1 MTCEDWI
8 SAIDASMLTAI
19 FLIRALVDG
28 TSARGFGR
36 IISITTGGVKSP
48 GMYLQLGVSIG
59 VRSGL
64 TGFFGVLPRQVAR
77 HNVTQ
82 DASKRIGYARTWSS
96 QQERGVRPRTRR
108 FAYVAQFRRAALVI
122 HKGCAFA
129 AFLCSTHPGLSNGKN
144 IFLEEGPT
152 RR

>member
-1 MTCEDWI
+1 MLINNAAGPPPGHFRHVTCEDWI

-28 TSARGFGR
+28 MIARGFGR

-48 GMYLQLGVSIG
+48 GIYLQLGVSIG

-64 TGFFGVLPRQVAR
+64 TGFFGVLSRQVAR

-82 DASKRIGYARTWSS
+82 DASKRIGYAR
-96 QQERGVRPRTRR
+96 QEERR
-108 FAYVAQFRRAALVI
+108 RKRR
-122 HKGCAFA
+122 
-129 AFLCSTHPGLSNGKN
+129 
-144 IFLEEGPT
+144 